1 MYKANIFAVCGLRIM
16 LYCKQTYNSIF
27 TLRTPSPIGLP
38 LKTNRPTTH
47 LFNPTPFFSAMLCL
61 CYLISFC
68 HWPRGY
74 KHVHWTW
81 SYPRI
86 RVIIL
91 AVKQHNSSQV
101 PPPCQGSRHARV
113 IDFFISEIRDQLL
126 TFNLGWLCSGV
137 KNNERLSGIQWPIIE
152 TLRTST
158 LQMTS
163 FDMMRTQV
171 WKERWKLNKN
181 IWYLNKNI
189 VPTTSCRMFPGRAGG
204 CSHEMASANIEMPRL
219 LAPDNCVFHS
229 DLWSPHFIGDPG
241 HEALDT
247 GH

>member
-1 MYKANIFAVCGLRIM
+1 M
-16 LYCKQTYNSIF
+16 LF
-27 TLRTPSPIGLP
+27 D
-38 LKTNRPTTH
+38 
-47 LFNPTPFFSAMLCL
+47 F
-61 CYLISFC
+61 CY
-68 HWPRGY
+68 WPRGY

-171 WKERWKLNKN
+171 WKERWKLKK
-181 IWYLNKNI
+181 IFDIYIKILYLPHRAEGSQA
-189 VPTTSCRMFPGRAGG
+189 VLEGVLMRWHQQTLRCRG
-204 CSHEMASANIEMPRL
+204 CSPRIIVCFILISGHRILLVTRDTRHWTLDTSWTTALAFHYLPNYEPGPFYNIYPGICWCQLPAPRL
-219 LAPDNCVFHS
+219 P
-229 DLWSPHFIGDPG
+229 
-241 HEALDT
+241 
-247 GH
+247 